1 MFDNQIS
8 SFAKAPTVS
17 MPRSRGPLKQRV
29 WSSFNTGELVPLFVY
44 PDVLPGDTFNMSY
57 SMVVR
62 QTTSL
67 KPTMDDAFIDI
78 FGFVIPWRII
88 WKHTKEFMGEN
99 TKGPWAQTT
108 EYLIPQLTTPTG
120 GMNKGT
126 IAEKMGVPIGKA
138 GVPFSALGVRSYIIT
153 YNEHFRDQNL
163 IAPVTQ
169 YDDDTDREASNTVSA
184 LGGPLLKVAKYHDYF
199 TSCLPSAQKA
209 EKPVTLPIGQK
220 APILSDGYALK
231 FSDGTNNNVYIGSGN
246 SQSVGIYGI
255 RPEPQTGITPPEPVP
270 VGYGLDLQSGMG
282 NVPAANKAFGYAGQ
296 GLIADLSNAVAA
308 TINAQR
314 QAFALQ
320 RIYEK
325 DARGGT
331 RYRELVK
338 QHFGV
343 TSPDARQQVPEY
355 LFGKHIPLNL
365 VQVAQTSE
373 GTASSPQGNLAAYGH
388 TSGAYKG
395 FTKSF
400 TEHSVIL
407 VLGAVRTAHSYS
419 QGLNRMWSR
428 RRRFDLYW
436 PSLAH
441 LGEQAVLNKEI
452 FVTGTDK
459 DNETFGFQ
467 ERWAEYRY
475 LPDLVTGAFRP
486 DYAQSLDN
494 WIYTDDYENTPVLSQ
509 EWIEETTA
517 NMDRTLAVQSSVEDQ
532 FIANFMFKIDA
543 TRPLPRYSVPGLID
557 HY

>member
-8 SFAKAPTVS
+8 SFAKAPTVT

-57 SMVVR
+57 SMVIR

-99 TKGPWAQTT
+99 TTGPWVQST

-163 IAPVTQ
+163 IAPQTQ

-184 LGGPLLKVAKYHDYF
+184 LGGPLLRVAKYHDYF

-209 EKPVTLPIGQK
+209 TNPVTLPIGST
-220 APILSDGYALK
+220 APVIGNGMTIGLTDGSKYSGLAY
-231 FSDGTNNNVYIGSGN
+231 STGTNDHLTTWSGLYGKPAGTTGNGTHNLGTVGLAVTEDPAN
-246 SQSVGIYGI
+246 S
-255 RPEPQTGITPPEPVP
+255 
-270 VGYGLDLQSGMG
+270 GL
-282 NVPAANKAFGYAGQ
+282 Y
-296 GLIADLSNAVAA
+296 ADLSKAVAA

-355 LFGKHIPLNL
+355 LFGKHVPLQL

-373 GTASSPQGNLAAYGH
+373 GTSSSPQANLAAYGH
-388 TSGAYKG
+388 TAGAYKG

-407 VLGAVRTAHSYS
+407 ILGAVRTAHSYS
-419 QGLNRMWSR
+419 QGLNKMWSR
-428 RRRFDLYW
+428 RRRFDLFW

-452 FVTGTDK
+452 FVTGTEK

-509 EWIEETTA
+509 EWIEETPA